1 LALRRR
7 LDCIVSA
14 LGLEAVSKRFGAFT
28 ALDHIDLDIGSGEL
42 VALLGPSGCGKT
54 TLLRLIAG
62 LDAPGSGTIRFDGSD
77 MADVAVRK
85 RGVGM
90 VSQHYALFPHMSVA
104 DNIAFGL
111 EARKLAGKEIDK
123 RVREIL
129 QIVQLDSFRDR
140 FPAQLSGGQMQRVAI
155 ARTLVTEPRILLMDE
170 PFASLDTAL
179 RIDMRRF
186 VRTLQQRYR
195 ITTVFVTHDQ
205 DEAMEIADRVAI
217 LLEGKLRQ
225 FDTPD
230 AVYHRP
236 ADTEVA
242 RFLKATNIFAGTVS
256 LEGRLVMPW
265 GELELSRDIVVEP
278 GKRVTAMIRDEALAL
293 LSSDHL
299 DQANLLPVVVSRVDF
314 HGATVSYVVEVGD
327 MQFTVEEHS
336 TRRLE
341 PGAALYLSVPARHLW
356 LFPSERGGASAFRPV
371 KENIE

>member
-1 LALRRR
+1 MSDLR
-7 LDCIVSA
+7 
-14 LGLEAVSKRFGAFT
+14 LESVCKRFGAFT
-28 ALDHIDLDIGSGEL
+28 ALDHIDLDVGSGEL

-62 LDAPGSGTIRFDGSD
+62 LDAPSSGTIRFDGHD

-90 VSQHYALFPHMSVA
+90 VSQHYALFPHMTVA

-111 EARKLAGKEIDK
+111 KARKSAREDIEK

-179 RIDMRRF
+179 RIEMRRF
-186 VRTLQQRYR
+186 VRTLQQRYG

-217 LLEGKLRQ
+217 LLEGRLRQ

-230 AVYHRP
+230 AVYHKP

-242 RFLKATNIFAGTVS
+242 RFLKATNIFAGTIDS
-256 LEGRLVMPW
+256 EGRLVMTW
-265 GELELSRDIVVEP
+265 GVLELPQDMSVEP
-278 GKRVTAMIRDEALAL
+278 GVRVTAMIRDEALAL
-293 LSSDHL
+293 CSSDRT
-299 DQANLLPVVVSRVDF
+299 DKANLLPVVVSRVDF
-314 HGATVSYVVEVGD
+314 HGATVSYVVEAGD

-336 TRRLE
+336 TRRLA
-341 PGAALYLSVPARHLW
+341 PGAALQLSVPARHLW
-356 LFPSERGGASAFRPV
+356 LFPSEHDGASAFRPV
-371 KENIE
+371 KEKIQ